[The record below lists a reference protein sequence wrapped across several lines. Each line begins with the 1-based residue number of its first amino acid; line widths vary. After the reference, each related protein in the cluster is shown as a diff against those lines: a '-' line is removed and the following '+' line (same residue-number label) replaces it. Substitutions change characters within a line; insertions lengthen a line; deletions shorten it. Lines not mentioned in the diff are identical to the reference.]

1 MRLAHKLRKVVDPD
15 IIASTREHMHRVLH
29 PISARKIHVELERD
43 KSWEALR
50 QKYPRGVKEVHRFGD
65 TKFWIKRNVERAQ
78 DLSLDRGPRRY
89 ILDLG
94 CGPGYFIHI
103 AQKLGHSGL
112 GLDIDEQPIF
122 RDTLRLLKVHRVV
135 HRIEPGRPLPLP
147 AQKFDLITSYL
158 TCFHRIER
166 LADGN
171 WHTWSQDQW
180 QFFLDDVRGTQLNS
194 GGMLLLEFHPQKDGK
209 RFPEDVRELF
219 LRNGACLFRSKV
231 FVSVS

>member
-1 MRLAHKLRKVVDPD
+1 MKVGHKLLKLFDPD
-15 IIASTREHMHRVLH
+15 IIASTREHMHRALH

-43 KSWEALR
+43 KSWNALR

-94 CGPGYFIHI
+94 CGPGYFIYI
-103 AQKLGHSGL
+103 AQKLGHSGV

-122 RDTLRLLKVHRVV
+122 RDILRLLKVHRVV
-135 HRIEPGRPLPLP
+135 QRIEPGQPLPISS
-147 AQKFDLITSYL
+147 QKFDLITSYL

-171 WHTWSQDQW
+171 WRTWSPDQW
-180 QFFLDDVRGTQLNS
+180 QFFLDDVRGNQLSS
-194 GGMLLLEFHPQKDGK
+194 GGMLLLEFHPQQDGELY
-209 RFPEDVRELF
+209 PEDVRELF
-219 LRNGACLFRSKV
+219 LRNDARFSRSKV
-231 FVSVS
+231 FVTAS